1 MMLDREH
8 FCCVRCEKLILKA
21 EAEVIFR
28 TGFYRSIH
36 ALGCC
41 KACYAA
47 TSVASLPQNEDLFS
61 EGRLKRYEDG
71 SDRSYT
77 DNRHHVA
84 IAL

>member
-1 MMLDREH
+1 MLDREH
-8 FCCVRCEKLILKA
+8 FCCVRCENSFLKV

-47 TSVASLPQNEDLFS
+47 TLMASLPQSGDLFS
-61 EGRLKRYEDG
+61 GGRLKQYEDG
-71 SDRSYT
+71 SDQSYT
-77 DNRHHVA
+77 VDKHHVA
-84 IAL
+84 LAL